1 MKKDVY
7 FNIICEEIG
16 ITGGK
21 IVHVD
26 ENRGDIEE
34 IHKIV
39 DDNYRNYPNAK
50 WELYVMG
57 YNFN

>member
-1 MKKDVY
+1 MQKVEY

-21 IVHVD
+21 IIHVD
-26 ENRGDIEE
+26 ENRGEIED

-39 DDNYRNYPNAK
+39 DENYKKYPNAK
-50 WELYVMG
+50 WELHVMG
-57 YNFN
+57 LGF